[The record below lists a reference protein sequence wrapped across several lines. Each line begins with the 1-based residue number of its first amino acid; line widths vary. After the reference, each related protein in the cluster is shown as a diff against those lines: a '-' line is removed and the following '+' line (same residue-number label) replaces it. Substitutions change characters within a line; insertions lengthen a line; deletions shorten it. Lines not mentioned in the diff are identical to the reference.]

1 MSNINITQTKMR
13 VTFAKSG
20 GASRKNLTFYKSAK
34 SSISGSISS
43 MRGASI
49 GSLSVD
55 DAYNRTV
62 DLYFNS
68 STNSGLFT
76 TFRDYFMAGNRILII
91 YVPTTRGTYD
101 GGYCYDYLGIS
112 ALTMTFTFDYLQ
124 SDGAL
129 SSTIVAAGSKATM
142 NITAYNSAY
151 SHKLTWKFGTHTA
164 TQSVAAG
171 TTSASYTIPLS
182 WLDVI
187 PSATSGSASVVL
199 DTLDASGNS
208 LGSSTHA
215 FTVTVPSSVVP
226 SISSVTAEPVNTNSV
241 INGWGLY
248 VYGESKAKLT
258 ISGAT
263 GAYGSTIKSYSI
275 TTSPSV
281 GSSTLS
287 SFTTGTLYGSGTITV
302 TAKVT
307 DTRGR
312 TATKTTTFCVH
323 FYSNPYFLSLTS
335 YRCNSSGVQDDAGGT
350 YAYLKAEFD
359 CYDLDGNN
367 SVTGNVVLSQVGGSY
382 STTTTIASGTGYIL
396 GGGNL
401 AVDAVYE
408 ATFTLT
414 DAVGK
419 VSTYVAEIGSAEYVI
434 HVKNGGKA
442 IGFGMAAGDDETAS
456 FGWPV
461 KMSTPLAIED
471 GGTGATSA
479 AWARFALGCVA
490 SSGDTMTG
498 NLTIQTSLYPS
509 LILKPTYNSTTNRVV
524 FEGSYAG
531 AASFSAWEDSS
542 GNDRRMLE
550 VRTAAYESSLDNAVV
565 LRSVIG
571 GSYYTYRLF
580 HAGMASPVPVNK
592 GGTGASV
599 AKTALSN
606 LGIFYADT
614 LPSTGTDGQICLVPV

>member
-1 MSNINITQTKMR
+1 MR
-13 VTFAKSG
+13 L
-20 GASRKNLTFYKSAK
+20 RE
-34 SSISGSISS
+34 
-43 MRGASI
+43 
-49 GSLSVD
+49 LS
-55 DAYNRTV
+55 
-62 DLYFNS
+62 
-68 STNSGLFT
+68 
-76 TFRDYFMAGNRILII
+76 
-91 YVPTTRGTYD
+91 
-101 GGYCYDYLGIS
+101 
-112 ALTMTFTFDYLQ
+112 
-124 SDGAL
+124 
-129 SSTIVAAGSKATM
+129 
-142 NITAYNSAY
+142 
-151 SHKLTWKFGTHTA
+151 
-164 TQSVAAG
+164 
-171 TTSASYTIPLS
+171 
-182 WLDVI
+182 
-187 PSATSGSASVVL
+187 
-199 DTLDASGNS
+199 
-208 LGSSTHA
+208 
-215 FTVTVPSSVVP
+215 
-226 SISSVTAEPVNTNSV
+226 
-241 INGWGLY
+241 
-248 VYGESKAKLT
+248 
-258 ISGAT
+258 
-263 GAYGSTIKSYSI
+263 
-275 TTSPSV
+275 
-281 GSSTLS
+281 
-287 SFTTGTLYGSGTITV
+287 
-302 TAKVT
+302 
-307 DTRGR
+307 
-312 TATKTTTFCVH
+312 
-323 FYSNPYFLSLTS
+323 
-335 YRCNSSGVQDDAGGT
+335 
-350 YAYLKAEFD
+350 
-359 CYDLDGNN
+359 
-367 SVTGNVVLSQVGGSY
+367 GGSY

-414 DAVGK
+414 DAVGE

-550 VRTAAYESSLDNAVV
+550 VRTAAYQASLDNAVV
-565 LRSVIG
+565 LRNVVD
-571 GSYYTYRLF
+571 GSYYSYRIF

-592 GGTGASV
+592 GGTGATV